1 MVNSLLKLFNSMT
14 RRLEDFHPRE
24 DAIVKMYT
32 CGPSIYQL
40 PHIGNYRTF
49 LFEDVLLRY
58 LEYSGCNVKRTLFI
72 TDVEDK
78 AIAEAEK
85 EKTTLKVLTER
96 NTKTFLQEFENLR
109 AKKPTY
115 ISRSSTSINDAVQVI
130 ETLLEK
136 GYAYKYAGSVYFD
149 PLKIRDF
156 GKLYRMDM
164 TKWPKERRRFHK
176 DTYPDNRWNRGDFI
190 LWHAYKPTD
199 KGALWNTSLGKGRP
213 SWNIQ
218 DSTMVMKT
226 FGPNADI
233 WCGGIDNMIRHHDY
247 NIAIIKA
254 LTGQEPAQFWLHGE
268 HLLVDGKKMS
278 KSRGNIIYPKDLI
291 ERGCIWPHIRF
302 FLINGHYRKKL
313 NFTFDKFKKA
323 CDRLHEF
330 KDMVTST
337 ERSAKTANESNP
349 EASQLIDKLKH
360 DFESNMNDDLQV
372 KSAFDALFETTSRL
386 TVLAR
391 NGKISKGDVDQA
403 VKALRRIDEVLQV
416 IF

>member
-1 MVNSLLKLFNSMT
+1 MNGLLKLYNSMT

-24 DAIVKMYT
+24 DALVKMYT

-58 LEYSGCNVKRTLFI
+58 LEYSGFGVKRTLFV

-85 EKTTLKVLTER
+85 ENTTLKALTER
-96 NTKTFLQEFENLR
+96 NGKIFLQEFESLG
-109 AKKPTY
+109 AKKPTH
-115 ISRSSTSINDAVQVI
+115 ITKSSTSVNDAVQII

-136 GYAYKYAGSVYFD
+136 GYVYRYDGDAYFD
-149 PLKIRDF
+149 PLKLKDF
-156 GKLYRMDM
+156 GRLYRLDM
-164 TKWPKERRRFHK
+164 TKWPKERLRFHK
-176 DTYPDNRWNRGDFI
+176 DTYPGNRWNKGDFI
-190 LWHAYKPTD
+190 LWHAYKPAD
-199 KGALWNTSLGKGRP
+199 REAVWNTSLGKGRP
-213 SWNIQ
+213 AWNIQ
-218 DSTMVMKT
+218 DATMAMKT

-233 WCGGIDNMIRHHDY
+233 WCGGVDNMIRHHDY
-247 NIAIIKA
+247 NIAIVKA
-254 LTGQEPAQFWLHGE
+254 LTGQEPTRFWLHGE

-278 KSRGNIIYPKDLI
+278 KSRGNIIYPEDLI

-302 FLINGHYRKKL
+302 FLINGHYRKRL

-330 KDMVTST
+330 KDMVGSLEKVTKTS
-337 ERSAKTANESNP
+337 RKSNP
-349 EASQLIDKLKH
+349 RVSQFISRLKQ
-360 DFESNMNDDLQV
+360 DFEKSMNDDLQV
-372 KSAFDALFETTSRL
+372 KVAFDALFVTTSRL
-386 TVLAR
+386 AVLAS
-391 NGKISKGDVDQA
+391 NGKVSKEDADQA
-403 VKALRRIDEVLQV
+403 IKTLKRIDQVLQV

>member
-24 DAIVKMYT
+24 DTIVKMYT

-58 LEYSGCNVKRTLFI
+58 LEYSGFSVKRTLFI

-85 EKTTLKVLTER
+85 ERTTLKALTEK
-96 NTKTFLQEFENLR
+96 NTKTFLQELESLR
-109 AKKPTY
+109 AKRPTY
-115 ISRSSTSINDAVQVI
+115 IPRSSTSVNDAVQVI
-130 ETLLEK
+130 ETLLKK
-136 GYAYKYAGSVYFD
+136 GYAYKCKGSVYFD
-149 PLKIRDF
+149 PLKIKNF
-156 GKLYRMDM
+156 GRLYHMDM
-164 TKWPKERRRFHK
+164 TKWPRERRRFHK
-176 DTYPDNRWNRGDFI
+176 DTYPGNRWNRGDFI

-199 KGALWNTSLGKGRP
+199 KEAYWNTALGKGRP
-213 SWNIQ
+213 SWNVQ
-218 DSTMVMKT
+218 DSAMVMKT
-226 FGPNADI
+226 IGPNADV
-233 WCGGIDNMIRHHDY
+233 WCGGVDNMIRHHDY
-247 NIAIIKA
+247 NIAIIKS
-254 LTGQEPAQFWLHGE
+254 LTGQEPARFWVHGE

-278 KSRGNIIYPKDLI
+278 KSRGNIIYPNDLI

-323 CDRLHEF
+323 CNRLHEF
-330 KDMVTST
+330 KDMVTSL
-337 ERSAKTANESNP
+337 EELAKTANGSNP
-349 EASQLIDKLKH
+349 RANRMIGKLKQ
-360 DFESNMNDDLQV
+360 DFENNMNNDLQV

-391 NGKISKGDVDQA
+391 NGKISKGDADQA
-403 VKALRRIDEVLQV
+403 IKTLKRIDEVLQV